1 MLSARPATSGIR
13 LPRHPLL
20 GYQARNPLF
29 RARAIAAPSLPAD
42 VAGGLPSL
50 IICYCR
56 LVPRGHPSRS
66 QPRSAG
72 DDFAHVHGYPRSL

>member
-42 VAGGLPSL
+42 VAGGLATAASSHADISPVRSPGPQG
-50 IICYCR
+50 R
-56 LVPRGHPSRS
+56 L
-66 QPRSAG
+66 
-72 DDFAHVHGYPRSL
+72 AHVHGYPRSL